1 MSVNSAIGLFGGN
14 NAPVS
19 IPIISIDTDYPQN
32 NASGDTVNVLT
43 NYIVPQ
49 GSFLLYGFINLLSD
63 GGVNAITNC
72 DALVEIGGVPIQTVE
87 GGNSSSLSTIPFSG
101 VLIVSDGTASLDIT
115 ITAII
120 ATAGAWDV
128 GISGTNQAKIYLLQ
142 IGA

>member
-32 NASGDTVNVLT
+32 VASGDTVNVVT

-49 GSFLLYGFINLLSD
+49 GSFLLNGFINID
-63 GGVNAITNC
+63 GDANAITNC

-87 GGNSSSLSTIPFSG
+87 GGNGSSLSTIPFSG
-101 VLIVSDGTASLDIT
+101 LLIVSDGTASLDIT

-120 ATAGAWDV
+120 ASAGDWDV